1 MCQGSRLRLP
11 AMVLPSPA
19 MVACQVVHHY
29 LVGVGFDSV
38 PFSVSCEEEGQARI
52 SEKEMGFSGDF

>member
-1 MCQGSRLRLP
+1 MCQGSRLRL
-11 AMVLPSPA
+11 PA

-52 SEKEMGFSGDF
+52 SEKEMGFYGDF